1 VSVVA
6 DLSSYVV
13 DLNFDTFFRC
23 AASTDKLLSGDKIGR
38 AIQMVDKLENVVDAG
53 EIVRLAE

>member
-1 VSVVA
+1 MVA

-13 DLNFDTFFRC
+13 DLNFDTFFMY
-23 AASTDKLLSGDKIGR
+23 AAPTGKLLSGDKIGR

-53 EIVRLAE
+53 EIVRLAG